1 EMLRPI
7 PVALASCTRF
17 FEAMSAMRESFA
29 TLQKLR
35 VGHLSPSV
43 PATPN
48 SEPPEKSIG
57 DSSDCVT
64 PPAWRNESSFD
75 DLALRSHRGQETGR
89 TGSED
94 GNSEVSEGNQVD
106 GTSHRRL
113 SWPPVKKV
121 GI

>member
-1 EMLRPI
+1 MLRPI

-35 VGHLSPSV
+35 VGDLSPSIL
-43 PATPN
+43 ATPN
-48 SEPPEKSIG
+48 LDPPEKSTG

-75 DLALRSHRGQETGR
+75 DLALRSLRGQETEQI
-89 TGSED
+89 GSED
-94 GNSEVSEGNQVD
+94 GNGEGNQVD

-113 SWPPVKKV
+113 SWPPGKRV
-121 GI
+121 GV